1 MTQSHIFL
9 NNFLNILEDLLR
21 VSLILHNGMHYRLS
35 KSLFIGLIFLSY
47 DHLSDGRIF
56 VFIKIYDIISE
67 VNKK

>member
-9 NNFLNILEDLLR
+9 NNFLYILEDLLR

-35 KSLFIGLIFLSY
+35 KSLFTGLIFLSY
-47 DHLSDGRIF
+47 NHLSDGLIF

-67 VNKK
+67 VKK